1 MQVHIGQQKTSGVL
15 PMKYWLG
22 LLPLFFVSAAQAS
35 PSQLP
40 NGEQCFQTANGPV
53 SSGSLQMYFPNTT
66 TTKPTFQD
74 MAGTV
79 QNTAP
84 IQLDANGCAIMWGTG
99 VFRQQ
104 LWSGPVVNGFPTGD
118 LIFDLPTQDI
128 SSQFN
133 LTWGGLATGTVN
145 SIQLLLGNWNPVS
158 GFNIQFL
165 PIGNNTGPVTIS
177 PNTGVTPIT
186 VVKDTISGPIGLSG
200 SELGPNNVANVVY
213 DATAAVFHLQNP
225 LTSATAG
232 GGVPIGA
239 EISCAGFAA
248 PTGFLF
254 ESGQQVSRTT
264 FATLLGLLTQAQ
276 NGTLNGTTLV
286 TGLGTTEQYAT
297 GMPVEGA
304 NIPGSTTIANVNSAT
319 SITLS
324 QAATGSGVTSLTFFA
339 YGNGDGSTTFNLPD
353 RRGRYLVGRD
363 NMNNSVAGVLTS
375 TYTTNTP
382 DALGQILSSPA
393 TVGGGGIQIGQANLP
408 AQALN
413 VTIPSNQGA
422 HSHSTTLG
430 GGSAVGTTAGS
441 TNLTPGGGFTYNGP
455 VGNATLS
462 VTVNAATLPAL
473 AGSTSLMGSSVAISP
488 IGPSATSNFC
498 MRVQ

>member
-1 MQVHIGQQKTSGVL
+1 MNKALAVFFWALALFILFGAITSRVVH
-15 PMKYWLG
+15 
-22 LLPLFFVSAAQAS
+22 AS

-40 NGEQCFQTANGPV
+40 NGEQCFQTADGPV

-66 TTKPTFQD
+66 TPKPTFQD

-79 QNTAP
+79 QNTTP
-84 IQLDANGCAIMWGTG
+84 IQLDPNGCAIMWGTG
-99 VFRQQ
+99 VYRQQ
-104 LWSGPVVNGFPTGD
+104 LWTGPVVNGFPSGNMV
-118 LIFDLPTQDI
+118 FDLPTQDI

-145 SIQLLLGNWNPVS
+145 AIQLLLGNWNPVS
-158 GFNIQFL
+158 GFNIQFI
-165 PIGNNTGPVTIS
+165 PVGNNTGAVTVS
-177 PNTGVTPIT
+177 PNTGVTPIQ
-186 VVKDTISGPIGLSG
+186 VVKDTVSGPIGLSG
-200 SELGPNNVANVVY
+200 SEFGPNDVANLVY

-225 LTSATAG
+225 LSAAGAG
-232 GGVPIGA
+232 GGVPISG

-254 ESGQQVSRTT
+254 ESGQQISRTT
-264 FATLLGLLTQAQ
+264 FATLLGLLTQTQ
-276 NGTLNGTTLV
+276 NGTLNGTTSV
-286 TGLGTTEQYAT
+286 TGLGSTEQYAQ

-304 NIPGSTTIANVNSAT
+304 NIPGGTTIAIVNSAT
-319 SITLS
+319 AITLS

-363 NMNNSVAGVLTS
+363 NMGNSVAGTLTS
-375 TYTTNTP
+375 TYTTRTP
-382 DALGQILSSPA
+382 DALGQNLTSPA
-393 TVGGGGIQIGQANLP
+393 AVGGGGMQIAQAYLP
-408 AQALN
+408 AVGLS

-422 HSHSTTLG
+422 HTHTVG
-430 GGSAVGTTAGS
+430 GGTAVGVSPGS
-441 TNLTPGGGFTYNGP
+441 TNLTAGGGFIYNGP
-455 VGNATLS
+455 VSNATIS
-462 VTVNAATLPAL
+462 INGATLPAMS
-473 AGSTSLMGSSVAISP
+473 GSTTAMGSSVAISP